1 MLQQLKQLI
10 VALRPHQWSK
20 NLFVFAALIFAQRL
34 YHWPSVVSALSAF
47 ALFCVLSGTI
57 YLVNDLVDLRGD
69 RRHPVKCHR
78 PLAAGK
84 LSLSVAKG
92 TSVLLAVGGVF
103 GSFALGESFG
113 LTATIYLVL
122 MTGYSLFLKNIVI
135 VDVLTVSFGFVLRA
149 VAGAVVIGEPF
160 SSWLLICTM
169 LFAVFI
175 ALNKRRHELTLLVG
189 EAVEHRRILGE
200 YNPYLLD
207 QMIAV
212 VTAST
217 LVSYTLYT
225 LNPETV
231 SRLGTERLVWTL
243 PFVLYGIFRYMY
255 LVHRKDQG
263 GSPTKVL
270 LNDRP
275 ILFTVVLWVAMIVAI
290 VYHS

>member
-1 MLQQLKQLI
+1 MF
-10 VALRPHQWSK
+10 LRF
-20 NLFVFAALIFAQRL
+20 LLDLCCGRL
-34 YHWPSVVSALSAF
+34 P
-47 ALFCVLSGTI
+47 
-57 YLVNDLVDLRGD
+57 
-69 RRHPVKCHR
+69 
-78 PLAAGK
+78 
-84 LSLSVAKG
+84 
-92 TSVLLAVGGVF
+92 
-103 GSFALGESFG
+103 
-113 LTATIYLVL
+113 
-122 MTGYSLFLKNIVI
+122 
-135 VDVLTVSFGFVLRA
+135 
-149 VAGAVVIGEPF
+149 VVIGEPF